1 MKKVFMS
8 YCHKDSHIAEN
19 FDIFSKNIIEVYRD
33 NRDLSFFKSIR
44 EFMEKVRKCDYCLMI
59 ISDNYLKSE
68 NCMYEVLE
76 FTKDKNYKDR
86 VVPILVDNAKIFKQK
101 DRISYIQYW
110 QKQYQE
116 LDKEREKLYILNQ
129 GKTTEILKMYR
140 NIQENIDDFLYFIHD
155 IFSVVVRDSITEDQ
169 FNAII
174 KYIDPQAYKDKSR
187 TYDNEIDLNDI
198 DQQIKR
204 APDILS
210 QYPMVN
216 EIMDISQEYF
226 IVPII
231 YACNKWL
238 NNELRMVNSKK
249 VKELHNKLKTAISN
263 KEEIRK
269 KIDSLMEPYRI
280 EIEYIDMREEKVKVG
295 SVVFGNNKVI
305 IFLPR
310 ELLKK
315 DDNGKIKQESI
326 NCIKKIVVHEITHI
340 VLNLS
345 DSKEI
350 NFMRSFDEKEKETNL
365 LANELSKII

>member
-1 MKKVFMS
+1 MKKVFIS

-19 FDIFSKNIIEVYRD
+19 FDVFSENIIEVYRD
-33 NRDLSFFKSIR
+33 NRDLSLFKSIR
-44 EFMEKVRKCDYCLMI
+44 DFMKKVRKCDYCLMI

-76 FTKDKNYKDR
+76 FMKDENYKDR
-86 VVPILVDNAKIFKQK
+86 VLPILIDNAKIFKQK

-129 GKTTEILKMYR
+129 GKTAEILKMYR
-140 NIQENIDDFLYFIHD
+140 NIQENIDDFLFVIHD
-155 IFSVVVRDSITEDQ
+155 IFSIVVRDSITEDQ
-169 FNAII
+169 FNEII
-174 KYIDPQAYKDKSR
+174 KYIDLQAYKDKSR
-187 TYDNEIDLNDI
+187 TYDNEIDLKDI
-198 DQQIKR
+198 DQQIKK

-249 VKELHNKLKTAISN
+249 IKELHNKLKKTISN
-263 KEEIRK
+263 KEEIREE
-269 KIDSLMEPYRI
+269 IDSLMEPCRI
-280 EIEYIDMREEKVKVG
+280 EIEYIDMHKEGARTI
-295 SVVFGNNKVI
+295 VFCNKVI
-305 IFLPR
+305 ICLPR

-315 DDNGKIKQESI
+315 DDNRKIKQESI
-326 NCIKKIVVHEITHI
+326 NHIKKIVVHEIAHI
-340 VLNLS
+340 ILNLS
-345 DSKEI
+345 KSTGL